1 MFYNSAKYYFLKG
14 AVTLLNENLITNEEA
29 SRELKSISPTNIA
42 TGLLNLERILEHL
55 KENYDEPIEFDLI
68 KLSDDMLRKD
78 FGARIKIMRKS
89 LGLTQAQLAKKIGMT
104 SKAIAN
110 YEQGIREP
118 SLKNLIALSTIL
130 NVTTDWLIGRS

>member
-1 MFYNSAKYYFLKG
+1 M
-14 AVTLLNENLITNEEA
+14 LNENLITNEEA